1 MTCPTCGRHIRAELL
16 DAAAH
21 HLITVDAFTSAL
33 THIDT
38 TQEHT
43 MHARLIFNPVNGDIG
58 IEEEEQEVLPDHV
71 PAETPVEAPAV
82 PVPA

>member
-16 DAAAH
+16 AAAGH

-43 MHARLIFNPVNGDIG
+43 MHARLVFNPVSGDIG
-58 IEEEEQEVLPDHV
+58 IEEETWEVVDVPTET
-71 PAETPVEAPAV
+71 PAEV
-82 PVPA
+82 PVPSEPVPA